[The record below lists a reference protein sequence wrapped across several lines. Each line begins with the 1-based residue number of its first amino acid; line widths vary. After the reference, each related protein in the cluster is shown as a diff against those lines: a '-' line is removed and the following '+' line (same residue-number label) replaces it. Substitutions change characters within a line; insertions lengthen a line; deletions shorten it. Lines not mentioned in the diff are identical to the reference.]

1 METYI
6 INKLNRIHSANII
19 MNNSRNLLYYF
30 HPKLDEEYILV
41 KMLGHGRQGV
51 VLHLKNRT
59 TNISYALKV
68 VPLNKNNS
76 SIDLFKKEVEFMC
89 LAQTENIS
97 VTIHRIE
104 EKFYHI
110 NKDETCGFFL
120 MDKVDFTLEDIYYN
134 KVLTKRDIK
143 QIFNRVI

>member
-1 METYI
+1 
-6 INKLNRIHSANII
+6 
-19 MNNSRNLLYYF
+19 
-30 HPKLDEEYILV
+30 
-41 KMLGHGRQGV
+41 MLGH
-51 VLHLKNRT
+51 
-59 TNISYALKV
+59 
-68 VPLNKNNS
+68 
-76 SIDLFKKEVEFMC
+76 
-89 LAQTENIS
+89 

-104 EKFYHI
+104 ESFYHI